1 VRKPLRVGEIFSEL
15 GKPSCKVAMS
25 YQVTAAAWTLN
36 ACRADVEEQQRG
48 EAGWAVEHRTSSF
61 CGDQAGD
68 MAAAAW
74 QSASSGQPDDR
85 PPRRLGLLSCGNGR
99 QFG

>member
-1 VRKPLRVGEIFSEL
+1 
-15 GKPSCKVAMS
+15 M
-25 YQVTAAAWTLN
+25 
-36 ACRADVEEQQRG
+36 
-48 EAGWAVEHRTSSF
+48 SSF

-74 QSASSGQPDDR
+74 QSASSGQLDDR
-85 PPRRLGLLSCGNGR
+85 PQRRLGLLSCGNDR